1 MNIGY
6 SIWELLHIK
15 PYIFMNL
22 KTKTDVWHFPIDDSD
37 KKHIGDEENSAES
50 TPDSQVD
57 PRPTII
63 YTQGKSI
70 EVFYETLERK
80 ASLTGWYTTENSSS
94 RKKCKRVNTI

>member
-1 MNIGY
+1 MIL
-6 SIWELLHIK
+6 I
-15 PYIFMNL
+15 
-22 KTKTDVWHFPIDDSD
+22 

-50 TPDSQVD
+50 TPGSQVN